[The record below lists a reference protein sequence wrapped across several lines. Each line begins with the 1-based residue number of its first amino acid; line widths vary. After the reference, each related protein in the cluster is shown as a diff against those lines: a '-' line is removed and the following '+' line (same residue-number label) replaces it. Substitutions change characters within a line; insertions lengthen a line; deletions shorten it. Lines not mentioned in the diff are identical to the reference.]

1 VARVR
6 RLTPIFVLLATLLPA
21 GVAQADPFTVINT
34 HDSGDGSLRAA
45 IEGTNNLFGP
55 DTITIS
61 ATGTIAL
68 ETPLEPIAEDVEI
81 AGPGAGSLTVE
92 RDPDAGAEF
101 RIFEFGSGVDA
112 SLSGLTV
119 TNGVA
124 SEGAGIYNDNGHLS
138 VSGLSVE
145 NNESSE
151 TGAVAQARGGGIFSV
166 GPLTVRETV
175 VRDNRVSA
183 EGAGASASAF
193 ATGGGVYVTGVLTM
207 ESSTIS
213 GNVVSSSVEDDG
225 WATAEAGGMRIFTGE
240 TLIERS
246 TISGNSAIADG
257 GSTPI
262 AKGGGIKGSLL
273 SVLSSTIV
281 RNAVV
286 SPQTADG
293 ANLESGGMM
302 GLVNSIVAEPLGGAE
317 SCSGIQASG
326 GFNLDE
332 DGSCEFEVEG
342 DFAGVAAGLDPVLRM
357 NGGPTPTHAL
367 LPGSAAIDR
376 GKSFGATV
384 DQRGLPRPSDFA
396 AISNSEG
403 GDGSD
408 IGAFELQAP
417 PVPGAEPAR
426 VTEVPADTAPPNTHI
441 LRGPARLGFKRLA
454 KFRFASTEPQSHF
467 QCKLDKKKWKAC
479 GNPFRRSV
487 KPGKHLFK
495 VRAIDRF
502 GNVDPVPARFGWRV
516 KPLS

>member
-1 VARVR
+1 MR
-6 RLTPIFVLLATLLPA
+6 RLAPIFVLLATLLPA

-34 HDSGDGSLRAA
+34 NDSGDGSLRAA
-45 IEGTNNLFGP
+45 IEGTNDLFGP

-61 ATGTIAL
+61 ATGVIEL
-68 ETPLEPIAEDVEI
+68 ETPLEPIAEDVKI
-81 AGPGAGSLTVE
+81 AGPEASALTVT
-92 RDPDAGAEF
+92 RSDAAPPF
-101 RIFEFGSGVDA
+101 RIFGFANGVTG

-124 SEGAGIYNDNGHLS
+124 IEGAGIYNGNGHLT
-138 VSGLSVE
+138 VSGLVVE
-145 NNESSE
+145 NNESSDISA
-151 TGAVAQARGGGIFSV
+151 GALARGGGIFSV

-183 EGAGASASAF
+183 EGKGASPSAF

-213 GNVVSSSVEDDG
+213 GNVVSSSVEGDG

-240 TLIERS
+240 TLIKRS
-246 TISGNSAIADG
+246 TISGNSAIAEG
-257 GSTPI
+257 GSTPT
-262 AKGGGIKGSLL
+262 ARGGGIKGSLL
-273 SVLSSTIV
+273 SVLSSTII

-286 SPQTADG
+286 SPQTAEG

-302 GLVNSIVAEPLGGAE
+302 GLLNSIVAEPLGGAE

-332 DGSCEFEVEG
+332 DGSCEFGVVG
-342 DFAGVAAGLDPVLRM
+342 DTAGVVAGLDPVLRM

-376 GKSFGATV
+376 GKSFGSVV
-384 DQRGLPRPSDFA
+384 DQRGLPRPSDFP
-396 AISNSEG
+396 AISDSEG

-417 PVPGAEPAR
+417 PAPASGGP
-426 VTEVPADTAPPNTHI
+426 VLVSQQPADRQAPNTRI
-441 LRGPARLGFKRLA
+441 VKGPARSTYETKA
-454 KFRFASTEPQSHF
+454 KFRFASTESQSSF
-467 QCKLDKKKWKAC
+467 QCKVDKKKWAGC
-479 GNPFRRSV
+479 RNPAKRSV

-502 GNVDPVPARFGWRV
+502 GNIDPTPARFGWRV
-516 KPLS
+516 KPLGG

>member
-1 VARVR
+1 VR

-34 HDSGDGSLRAA
+34 NDSGDGSLRAA
-45 IEGTNNLFGP
+45 IEGTNDLFGP

-61 ATGTIAL
+61 ATGTIRLVTAL
-68 ETPLEPIAEDVEI
+68 PTITEDVDV
-81 AGPGAGSLTVE
+81 AGPGAGSLTIE
-92 RDPDAGAEF
+92 RDPDAAAEF
-101 RIFEFGSGVDA
+101 RIFEFGPSVDA

-124 SEGAGIYNDNGHLS
+124 IEGAGIYNGNGHLT
-138 VSGLSVE
+138 VSGLVVE
-145 NNESSE
+145 NNESSDISA
-151 TGAVAQARGGGIFSV
+151 GALARGGGIFSV
-166 GPLTVRETV
+166 GPLNVRETV

-183 EGAGASASAF
+183 EGSGASPSAF

-213 GNVVSSSVEDDG
+213 GNVVSSSVEGDG

-246 TISGNSAIADG
+246 TISGNSAIAEG
-257 GSTPI
+257 GSTPT
-262 AKGGGIKGSLL
+262 ARGGGIKGSLL
-273 SVLSSTIV
+273 SVLSSTII

-286 SPQTADG
+286 SPQTAEG

-302 GLVNSIVAEPLGGAE
+302 GLLNSIVAEPLGGAE

-332 DGSCEFEVEG
+332 DGSCELGVEG
-342 DFAGVAAGLDPVLRM
+342 DIAGVVAGLDPVLRM

-367 LPGSAAIDR
+367 LPGSPAIDR
-376 GKSFGATV
+376 GKSFGSVV
-384 DQRGLPRPSDFA
+384 DQRGLPRPSDFP
-396 AISNSEG
+396 AISDSEG

-417 PVPGAEPAR
+417 IAAPVR
-426 VTEVPADTAPPNTHI
+426 VSEVPADTTPPNTRI
-441 LRGPARLGFKRLA
+441 LSGPARLGFKRLA
-454 KFRFASTEPQSHF
+454 KFRFASTEAQSSF
-467 QCKLDKKKWKAC
+467 QCKLDKKKWAGC
-479 GNPFRRSV
+479 RNPAKRTV

-502 GNVDPVPARFGWRV
+502 GNVDPTPARFGWRV